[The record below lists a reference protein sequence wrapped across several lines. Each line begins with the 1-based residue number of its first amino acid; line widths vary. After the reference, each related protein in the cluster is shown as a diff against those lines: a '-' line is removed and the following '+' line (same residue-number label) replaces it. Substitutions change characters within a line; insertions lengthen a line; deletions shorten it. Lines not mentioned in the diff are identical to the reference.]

1 MNLKRSCFHHLRWF
15 GLLLLFSLAS
25 PISVFA
31 QETEHHEAFVY
42 GINAVVPNAVIG
54 TFAPPAVDTIYL
66 LAGETSII
74 SPRITNIHYWPLTNE
89 YRPSWSTLNEPVEG
103 SLEIR
108 RGFQKVAM
116 VEQTAYTIHFKVGEG
131 GGNEHS
137 LFVGEEAITAHA
149 QFEADQ
155 LAYQDAVLAY
165 EEARQAWLSATH
177 ESQQQGTPSNSV
189 QSAPV
194 ELVPLNTMSNGLN
207 RGFPVNLDAGNY
219 RIRTRKAD
227 GTIVPNSER
236 RLVVFSPRRTTIGYG
251 LLPEQRWTIPDESN
265 EPESVI
271 LGATDTVVYL
281 KPYFTSEYPSI
292 PYHRLQYPQDTS
304 EVQEG
309 EWTWVAGKPIKD
321 VVLERLGNGRVSE
334 QIPLLPYTVRQTAD
348 VELGYEI
355 LPYDSSTLDVTPRVD
370 FVAFR
375 LLFTDDDRNF
385 TVQLRSL
392 DGTLLEGSNR
402 AVHVASESY
411 RIVFWLIGSLPLL
424 VGGSILLWRLISKN
438 ADRISQTRLFLM
450 LISLCQHLIQH
461 HRHVTKVTLFF

>member
-1 MNLKRSCFHHLRWF
+1 MNLKRYHHYLRWF
-15 GLLLLFSLAS
+15 SLFLLFSFAS
-25 PISVFA
+25 PIPVFA
-31 QETEHHEAFVY
+31 QETERREAFVY
-42 GINAVVPNAVIG
+42 GINAVIPNAVVG

-74 SPRITNIHYWPLTNE
+74 SPRITNIYYWPLTNE
-89 YRPSWSTLNEPVEG
+89 YRASWSTLNEPVEG

-108 RGFQKVAM
+108 RGFQKAVT
-116 VEQTAYTIHFKVGEG
+116 VEQTTYTIHFKIGEG
-131 GGNEHS
+131 GGNEQRV
-137 LFVGEEAITAHA
+137 FVGEEATTAHA

-155 LAYQDAVLAY
+155 LAYQDTVLAY
-165 EEARQAWLSATH
+165 EEARQAWLTATRGL
-177 ESQQQGTPSNSV
+177 QQQETPSDPT

-194 ELVPLNTMSNGLN
+194 EPAPLNTMSNGLN

-236 RLVVFSPRRTTIGYG
+236 RLVVFSSRRTTIGYE
-251 LLPEQRWTIPDESN
+251 LIPEQRWTIPDESN

-271 LGATDTVVYL
+271 LGAPDTVVYL
-281 KPYFTSEYPSI
+281 KPYFTSEYPSV

-304 EVQEG
+304 EVQAG
-309 EWTWVAGKPIKD
+309 TWTWVTSKPIKD
-321 VVLERLGNGRVSE
+321 VMLERLSGSSVSE
-334 QIPLLPYTVRQTAD
+334 QIPLLPYTVKQTAG

-355 LPYDSSTLDVTPRVD
+355 LPYDSSTPDVTPRVD

-385 TVQLRSL
+385 TVRLRSS

-402 AVHVASESY
+402 ALHVASESS

-424 VGGSILLWRLISKN
+424 IGVGILLWRLYFYGS
-438 ADRISQTRLFLM
+438 R
-450 LISLCQHLIQH
+450 
-461 HRHVTKVTLFF
+461 